1 MWFKHPK
8 YKQAKKCFIAEV
20 SASNLSNL
28 SYHLPKILFICG
40 GDPKYLSNRHI
51 IEKYIQKHETKFLFF
66 RAEYAWDVITKKG
79 KEIESTN
86 ALALEE
92 WLAAFSDAVI
102 ILVESFGTVAELGA
116 FSISDPLRKKL
127 LPILDKNYKKDESFI
142 NTGPVAWV
150 DTDSLYK
157 PCIYADFDAI
167 LTCMPQV
174 ISQLK
179 NGASK
184 YESRKTGI
192 NLIGKHRFTKKEL
205 LFYIIYIVT
214 SLGPINEKEIIDITY
229 KTIDFGKS
237 KKEKEKEDISFILS
251 LCIALG
257 LASYHELNNDIYYA
271 CFNYSELYKDETTK
285 RVLTMSQHMRARCL
299 SDLLYISEYKELL
312 QDMNNVI
319 T

>member
-8 YKQAKKCFIAEV
+8 YKLAKECFITEV
-20 SASNLSNL
+20 SASNLTNL

-40 GDPKYLSNRHI
+40 GDPKYLSNREI
-51 IEKYIQKHETKFLFF
+51 IENYIKKHETKFLFF

-79 KEIESTN
+79 NELNSTN

-127 LPILDKNYKKDESFI
+127 LPILDKNYKSDESFV

-150 DTDSLYK
+150 DKDSLYK
-157 PCIYADFDAI
+157 PCVYTDFDAI

-174 ISQLK
+174 ISQLN
-179 NGASK
+179 NGSSK
-184 YESRKTGI
+184 YGSRKTEDS
-192 NLIGKHRFTKKEL
+192 LVGKYHFTKKEL

-214 SLGPINEKEIIDITY
+214 SLGPINEKEVIDITN
-229 KTIDFGKS
+229 KTIDFGKN
-237 KKEKEKEDISFILS
+237 KKEKEDISFILS
-251 LCIALG
+251 LCIALD
-257 LASYHELNNDIYYA
+257 LADYHELNNDIYYA
-271 CFNYSELYKDETTK
+271 CLNYRDLYKDETTK
-285 RVLTMSQHMRARCL
+285 RVLTMSHHMRARCL
-299 SDLLYISEYKELL
+299 SDLLHITEYKQLL
-312 QDMNNVI
+312 KDMNNEVA
-319 T
+319 